1 MKPAPFAYQ
10 APASLEAALELLA
23 RHGGDAK
30 ILAGGQSLIPVMNF
44 RLAEPA
50 LLVDINR
57 LAELD
62 FIRADE
68 DGTLRIGAMTRQ
80 RRLERDPL
88 VAARAPLLHEAMPF
102 IAHPQIRNRGT
113 FGGSLAHAD
122 PAAELP
128 ALAVALGARFRL
140 RRAGGDRWVEAGDFF
155 AGLFTTA
162 LAPDEMLV
170 EAAIPPSPA
179 RTGWAFLEIAR
190 RHGDYAQVGLAA
202 RVTLDESG
210 RCREARLVFLS
221 VGDGAGRGARGG
233 AGAGRRGADA
243 GRDRG
248 RGGDGG
254 ARRDGAAERRPRHR
268 RVQAPPGARADPP
281 GPAAGG
287 RAGAARR
294 RPVMSLEI
302 ALTGSPSP
310 STAASTTARSS
321 RACCSPTSCATT
333 SA

>member
-10 APASLEAALELLA
+10 APAFLEAALELLA

-30 ILAGGQSLIPVMNF
+30 ILAGGQSLIPVMSF

-57 LAELD
+57 LSKLD
-62 FIRADE
+62 FIRTDE
-68 DGTLRIGAMTRQ
+68 DGTLRIGAMARQ
-80 RRLERDPL
+80 RRVERDPL
-88 VAARAPLLHEAMPF
+88 VAAHAPLLHEAMPF

-128 ALAVALGARFRL
+128 ALAVALGARLRL
-140 RRAGGDRWVEAGDFF
+140 RRSGGDRWVEAKDFF

-179 RTGWAFLEIAR
+179 RTGWAFLEISR

-221 VGDGAGRGARGG
+221 VGDGPVEAKAAARGL
-233 AGAGRRGADA
+233 AGEELTAAALDAAAETAARDEMEPRSDVHATAEFKRHLARVLTRRALRLAADRARRG
-243 GRDRG
+243 
-248 RGGDGG
+248 
-254 ARRDGAAERRPRHR
+254 E
-268 RVQAPPGARADPP
+268 DP
-281 GPAAGG
+281 
-287 RAGAARR
+287 
-294 RPVMSLEI
+294 S
-302 ALTGSPSP
+302 
-310 STAASTTARSS
+310 
-321 RACCSPTSCATT
+321 
-333 SA
+333 